1 MHNSRDK
8 VSKLI
13 ASLQAII
20 RANYTRNK
28 ASFPLGSSYSELL
41 MQSEKLNFSLIG
53 SLSQLALL
61 KSFYMRA
68 PDFHNILLGV
78 LSILQWCLP

>member
-28 ASFPLGSSYSELL
+28 ASFPFGSSYSELL
-41 MQSEKLNFSLIG
+41 MQ
-53 SLSQLALL
+53 
-61 KSFYMRA
+61 
-68 PDFHNILLGV
+68 
-78 LSILQWCLP
+78 